1 MKKHLMFMC
10 FLIISIMI
18 LSSCKND
25 LTNATEKESAS
36 SSVPEDASLTGNG
49 DIHELTDTPSSSESL
64 SYNFLDSM

>member
-1 MKKHLMFMC
+1 
-10 FLIISIMI
+10 MI